1 MFDSGSTPPGAS
13 DWVVPGVQR
22 VGSLPASEQLLSEEL
37 LVLRAAVDAVVG
49 QDLGGLGDREVL
61 AEVKALLAE
70 VARLEVLGLTRLGV
84 VDRLR
89 LHELDGARSTARWV
103 REQGVAASGAQ
114 LALARRLEAFPQ
126 LAAGLLAGRRG
137 VPAAQTLGAVLARLR
152 PHVDR
157 PDGLIDGQDAEQVLA
172 GVVVDGV
179 RLVVG
184 QARGGFPAVDDPVL
198 VALLVELPA
207 VLSRP
212 QGELA
217 RLEAALLVLAEHVE
231 PGQLAGCLAVLV
243 DALLPGQLEDRARGG
258 HDRRG
263 LRLVARHDGRG
274 WHLAGELDLPCG
286 ERLHAFLQAELA
298 RDPDNVLDTET
309 AAGLRERGLDP
320 YDRDLADELAPTLR
334 PRSTAER
341 SHDALSNGLA
351 RYLDAGLGGSHDKNP
366 VQVAVTV
373 PAGTLDGGPGG
384 LPARGASGSALPLSL
399 VRSWACGSALTRQVL
414 DLRGKVIAISHTERT
429 LTASERRAL
438 ATQTGR
444 SCQGAGCR
452 RTGRDPGTVLHPHHA
467 DPWATSRVT
476 SLADTVQLCDH
487 CHHHV
492 HDGQH
497 PLRLKDGRRLGP
509 HGWTT
514 AQQPPAP
521 P

>member
-126 LAAGLLAGRRG
+126 LAAGLLAGRLG

-157 PDGLIDGQDAEQVLA
+157 PDGLIDGQAAEQVLA

-274 WHLAGELDLPCG
+274 
-286 ERLHAFLQAELA
+286 
-298 RDPDNVLDTET
+298 
-309 AAGLRERGLDP
+309 
-320 YDRDLADELAPTLR
+320 
-334 PRSTAER
+334 
-341 SHDALSNGLA
+341 
-351 RYLDAGLGGSHDKNP
+351 
-366 VQVAVTV
+366 
-373 PAGTLDGGPGG
+373 AGTWPASWTCRAGNGCTRFCRPSSPGTQTTCWTPRPPPG
-384 LPARGASGSALPLSL
+384 
-399 VRSWACGSALTRQVL
+399 CGSAAWTPTTGIWPTSSPRRCAHAAPLSAATTRSATAWPVTWTL
-414 DLRGKVIAISHTERT
+414 GSGAATTRT
-429 LTASERRAL
+429 RC
-438 ATQTGR
+438 R
-444 SCQGAGCR
+444 SR
-452 RTGRDPGTVLHPHHA
+452 
-467 DPWATSRVT
+467 
-476 SLADTVQLCDH
+476 
-487 CHHHV
+487 
-492 HDGQH
+492 
-497 PLRLKDGRRLGP
+497 
-509 HGWTT
+509 
-514 AQQPPAP
+514 
-521 P
+521 